1 MTTTLEQSVG
11 APVARIEGVAKVCGQ
26 ARYAAEYPL
35 PGLAYGSVVASRIA
49 RGRIRRVDA
58 DAALGMPGVLAV
70 LDYRS
75 APRLRDIGDNEAM
88 QFQDDVVHYRGQAVA
103 LVVAQ
108 TLEQARAAADALP
121 VEYDAEPHDV
131 LLSASHP
138 KLYRPDHVNPADEA
152 DTHKGDVEAA
162 LARSP
167 VIVDSEY
174 STPAEHNNPMEPHA
188 ATVYWDAGRLIA
200 YDSNQ
205 GAARIHQ
212 ALAGLFGLEPSAVQV
227 LSEHVGGGFG
237 AKGAI
242 RLPVIAAAMA
252 ALVTGRPVRV
262 VLTRQQLFSMVG
274 YRTPTLHRVRLGAD
288 ADGTLVAVD
297 HLVCTQTSTVLEFA
311 EQAAVYARV
320 MYATPNLRTRH
331 RIAALDVP
339 TPRWMRG
346 PGEAP
351 GAFAIESAM
360 DELAAAAGIDP
371 VELRIRNDPDVT
383 PDSGLPFSSRSVV
396 ECLRKG
402 AGQFG
407 WASRDPR
414 PGVRRDGRWLVGSGV
429 ASGTYPA
436 NTAPSTAS
444 ATAEADGSY
453 TVRITA
459 SDVGTGARTALT
471 QVAADELRVPLD
483 RVKVLIGNSD
493 YGPAMIAAGSMGT
506 ASWSFAVVSAC
517 RALTGLLD
525 AGAQRPVEARS
536 NTAGELG
543 GRAKLARYSFGAQ
556 FAEVRVDTDTGE
568 VRVSRLLGVFAAGR
582 IVNPRTARSQL
593 IGGMTWGLSMALLEE
608 SVLDQAYGD
617 YANHDFAGYHI
628 PVHADVPPIEADWVD
643 EADDQLNPSGVKG
656 IGEVCIVGSAA
667 AIANAVWHATGIRQR
682 QLPIRPDRV
691 LMGGGPGLP
700 DTADISPVRGTRSP
714 AR

>member
-1 MTTTLEQSVG
+1 MTTTLERAVG
-11 APVARIEGVAKVCGQ
+11 APVARIEGMAKVCGQ

-49 RGRIRRVDA
+49 RGRIRRIDT
-58 DAALGMPGVLAV
+58 DTALDMPGVLAV
-70 LDYRS
+70 LDYRN
-75 APRLRDIGDNEAM
+75 APRLHDIGDNEAM
-88 QFQDDVVHYRGQAVA
+88 QFQDDVVHYRGQAIA
-103 LVVAQ
+103 LVVAE
-108 TLEQARAAADALP
+108 TPEQARAAADALP
-121 VEYDAEPHDV
+121 VEYDAEPHDI
-131 LLSASHP
+131 LLSTSHP

-162 LARSP
+162 LARSHV
-167 VIVDSEY
+167 VIHGEY

-205 GAARIHQ
+205 GAARIRQ
-212 ALAGLFGLEPSAVQV
+212 ALAGLFGLDLSAVHV

-252 ALVTGRPVRV
+252 ALVVGRPVRV

-297 HLVCTQTSTVLEFA
+297 HIAYTQTSTVLEFA

-383 PDSGLPFSSRSVV
+383 PDSGLPFSSRNVIA
-396 ECLRKG
+396 CLREG
-402 AGQFG
+402 AGRFG
-407 WASRDPR
+407 WADRDPR

-429 ASGTYPA
+429 ASGAYPS

-444 ATAEADGSY
+444 VTAEANGSY

-459 SDVGTGARTALT
+459 SDVGTGARTVLT
-471 QVAADELRVPLD
+471 QVAADELRAPLD
-483 RVKVLIGNSD
+483 QVRVLIGNSD
-493 YGPAMIAAGSMGT
+493 FGPAMIAAGSMGT
-506 ASWSFAVVSAC
+506 ASWSFAVVRAC
-517 RALTGLLD
+517 RALTGLLTS
-525 AGAQRPVEARS
+525 GAQRPVEARAD
-536 NTAGELG
+536 TAGELA

-556 FAEVRVDTDTGE
+556 FAEVRVATDTGE

-582 IVNPRTARSQL
+582 ILNPRTARSQL

-608 SVLDQAYGD
+608 SVLDQVYGD

-628 PVHADVPPIEADWVD
+628 PVHADVPPIEAAWVD
-643 EADDQLNPSGVKG
+643 ETDDQLNPSGVKG
-656 IGEVCIVGSAA
+656 IGEVCVVGTAA
-667 AIANAVWHATGIRQR
+667 AIANAVWHATGVRHR
-682 QLPIRPDRV
+682 HLPIRPDRV
-691 LMGGGPGLP
+691 LLG
-700 DTADISPVRGTRSP
+700 
-714 AR
+714 